1 MAFGE
6 LSENICTCIEAQGG
20 ESISI
25 DELSEKNALYF
36 KHLAFCELSERFR
49 NYQERVF
56 LHALPSLVV
65 NASSNFT
72 CHPLVYL
79 YLYLAIL

>member
-25 DELSEKNALYF
+25 DELSEKKCF
-36 KHLAFCELSERFR
+36 VFEAFG
-49 NYQERVF
+49 
-56 LHALPSLVV
+56 
-65 NASSNFT
+65 
-72 CHPLVYL
+72 
-79 YLYLAIL
+79 IL